1 MNESTIS
8 TRTIILCIMSIILKN
23 KYFYDSF
30 TFRGVISQKIEKLS
44 FLWLYFWFCR
54 DIICVLRY
62 KKHCFYF
69 AAVAILTTVIF
80 QQIAHKPT
88 KFKKEF
94 AAYIGEM
101 YPVGLCLHILSD
113 ASLHVCKWFLV
124 GPVSEC
130 LGAFVFF

>member
-1 MNESTIS
+1 MKWSKYFNESYNFDTMSLIYKS
-8 TRTIILCIMSIILKN
+8 NIFMMHSLLEVLYIKKSKNSHFYGCILILPWYSICML
-23 KYFYDSF
+23 
-30 TFRGVISQKIEKLS
+30 Q
-44 FLWLYFWFCR
+44 R
-54 DIICVLRY
+54 D
-62 KKHCFYF
+62 KHCFYF

-101 YPVGLCLHILSD
+101 YPVGLCQHILSD

-130 LGAFVFF
+130 LGAFVF